1 MNFDATFWVAISFF
15 IFLGVLFYFKV
26 PQKVFGALNESIN
39 KIKKDIDEAEK
50 LKEEAKNIL
59 SEYEAKLSKSK
70 VEVDLMIKNAQKES
84 ETNIIKINDQ
94 FHSIFENRKK
104 MAEDKIKQM
113 KLQATK
119 DIKNYSVDNV
129 VKLLTLSLISSASS
143 SESATSPMS
152 VRYPSSPI
160 ALELV
165 NSCKNSSIPGI
176 EPICAFL
183 T

>member
-15 IFLGVLFYFKV
+15 IFLGILFYFKV

-70 VEVDLMIKNAQKES
+70 VEIDLMIKNAQKES

-119 DIKNYSVDNV
+119 DIKNYSVEV
-129 VKLLTLSLISSASS
+129 AI
-143 SESATSPMS
+143 
-152 VRYPSSPI
+152 I
-160 ALELV
+160 ALEKII
-165 NSCKNSSIPGI
+165 KNSVDKKKLDKIYISSVDEAKKILKNKSI
-176 EPICAFL
+176 
-183 T
+183 

>member
-26 PQKVFGALNESIN
+26 PQKVFGALEESIN

-50 LKEEAKNIL
+50 LKEEAKNVL

-94 FHSIFENRKK
+94 FYSIFENRKK

-119 DIKNYSVDNV
+119 DIKNYSVEV
-129 VKLLTLSLISSASS
+129 AI
-143 SESATSPMS
+143 
-152 VRYPSSPI
+152 I
-160 ALELV
+160 ALEKII
-165 NSCKNSSIPGI
+165 KNSVDKKKLDKIYISSVDEAKKILKNKSI
-176 EPICAFL
+176 
-183 T
+183 

>member
-26 PQKVFGALNESIN
+26 PQKVFGALDESIN

-50 LKEEAKNIL
+50 LKEEAKNVL

-70 VEVDLMIKNAQKES
+70 IEVDLMIKNAQKES

-119 DIKNYSVDNV
+119 DIKNYSVEV
-129 VKLLTLSLISSASS
+129 AI
-143 SESATSPMS
+143 
-152 VRYPSSPI
+152 I
-160 ALELV
+160 ALEKII
-165 NSCKNSSIPGI
+165 KNSVDKKKLDKIYISSVDEAKKILKNKSI
-176 EPICAFL
+176 
-183 T
+183 

>member
-26 PQKVFGALNESIN
+26 PQKVFGALDESIN

-119 DIKNYSVDNV
+119 DIKNYSVEV
-129 VKLLTLSLISSASS
+129 AI
-143 SESATSPMS
+143 
-152 VRYPSSPI
+152 I
-160 ALELV
+160 ALEKII
-165 NSCKNSSIPGI
+165 KNSVDKKKLDKIYISSIDEAKKI
-176 EPICAFL
+176 LKNKSI
-183 T
+183 

>member
-26 PQKVFGALNESIN
+26 PQKVFGALEESIN

-50 LKEEAKNIL
+50 LKEEAKNVL

-70 VEVDLMIKNAQKES
+70 VEVEFMIKNAQKES

-119 DIKNYSVDNV
+119 DIKNYSVEV
-129 VKLLTLSLISSASS
+129 AI
-143 SESATSPMS
+143 
-152 VRYPSSPI
+152 I
-160 ALELV
+160 ALEKII
-165 NSCKNSSIPGI
+165 KNSVDKKKLEKIYISSVDEAKKILKNKSI
-176 EPICAFL
+176 
-183 T
+183 